1 VFNFGSDFTVDFI
14 EMSLIESDLIESEIF
29 KELAE
34 IFLVKQRHFLLFI
47 GILFL
52 DGLKK
57 GLTIF
62 EGMTVVQKNDFE
74 KRMIGMGCL
83 DLLFRVCFEALVADG
98 LFVIYSVGG
107 KLSKAGRSLTQM
119 GCVH

>member
-14 EMSLIESDLIESEIF
+14 KMGLIEIDLIESEIF
-29 KELAE
+29 KQLAE
-34 IFLVKQRHFLLFI
+34 IFMAKQSHFLLFI
-47 GILFL
+47 RILFL
-52 DGLKK
+52 NGFKK

-74 KRMIGMGCL
+74 KRIIGMRCL
-83 DLLFRVCFEALVADG
+83 DLLFRVCFEALVAYG
-98 LFVIYSVGG
+98 LFVVYSVGG
-107 KLSKAGRSLTQM
+107 KFTKAGRSLTQM